1 MEAIMKRTITYEAN
15 FGSIEEAPYRN
26 KDMKD
31 FRANRNDAEE
41 GAHLMRLVTYLMV
54 AVAFAAI
61 AWMTERDNH
70 PFKDPIV
77 EAKNDH

>member
-1 MEAIMKRTITYEAN
+1 MKRLTYEEN
-15 FGSIEEAPYRN
+15 LKLMDSPYRN
-26 KDMKD
+26 KDMKNYQ
-31 FRANRNDAEE
+31 ANRNDAEE

-70 PFKDPIV
+70 PFKEPV
-77 EAKNDH
+77 QVVKNEQVQD